1 VTPLVSVI
9 IPVHNAV
16 QYLPEAVDSVLS
28 QTYKSLEVIVVDDG
42 STSEVGDS
50 LKRTDRRLKVLRR
63 ASNGGPSAA
72 RNDGWKLHADP
83 GAEYVAFLDA
93 DDSWD
98 PDKIGAQ
105 VAVLQADPT
114 CVAIGS
120 LMRYVS
126 SAGRTLGVAGHD
138 LDRHELAD
146 VARGELQPFQLSSML
161 VRRSALSAIG
171 GFDEPLGLLGS
182 EDLDFIARL
191 AAVGSIAMVPTVL
204 GAYRVHPASAM
215 AQHRLRINRAARF
228 VRRRLAAR
236 RRGADLTWEQFV
248 ATEAYSWS
256 DRRQDT
262 VERCYRRAAL
272 WFAERRIAAAFG
284 YGVLAVAINPT
295 YTLRRASRQVLGRGR
310 LSSARRHG

>member
-16 QYLPEAVDSVLS
+16 QYLSEAVDSVLS
-28 QTYKSLEVIVVDDG
+28 QTYTCLEAIVVDDG
-42 STSEVGDS
+42 STSEVRGS
-50 LKRTDRRLKVLRR
+50 LKQTDPRLKVSRR

-72 RNDGWKLHADP
+72 RNDGWQLHADP

-93 DDSWD
+93 DDSWYA
-98 PDKIGAQ
+98 DKIAAQ
-105 VAVLQADPT
+105 LAVLQADPT
-114 CVAIGS
+114 CVAVGG

-126 SAGRTLGVAGHD
+126 SAGRTLGVAGQDLHRHD
-138 LDRHELAD
+138 LAR

-161 VRRSALSAIG
+161 VRRSALLEIG

-191 AAVGSIAMVPTVL
+191 AAAGSIAMVPRVL
-204 GAYRVHPASAM
+204 GAYRIHPASAM

-236 RRGADLTWEQFV
+236 RSGADLTWEQFV
-248 ATEAYSWS
+248 KSEAYSWS
-256 DRRQDT
+256 DRRQDA

-272 WFAERRIAAAFG
+272 WFAEGRFAAALG
-284 YGVLAVAINPT
+284 YGVLALAIGPT
-295 YTLRRASRQVLGRGR
+295 YTLGRARRQLLGRGR
-310 LSSARRHG
+310 LSSARRHA